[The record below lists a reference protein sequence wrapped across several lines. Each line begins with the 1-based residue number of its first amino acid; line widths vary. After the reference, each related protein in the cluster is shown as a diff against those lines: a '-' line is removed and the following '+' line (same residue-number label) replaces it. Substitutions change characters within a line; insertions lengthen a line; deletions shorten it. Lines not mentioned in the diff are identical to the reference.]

1 MSSAILS
8 FLSLIQSLW
17 GSKGERAA
25 AVYGLRYTA
34 RLYQTEQEQLNTSLT
49 ILKHAVCSSHYL
61 LEGSLVLVI
70 PLDMEDEDD
79 QKHANEIRLLIEEC
93 QHQISFLTKSQ
104 ESLQEALVD
113 DPTDA
118 DFLEAI
124 EENKH
129 VIAHK
134 HSRIKKLQDSL
145 YRASAAYR
153 AERKR
158 EEVIENRRS
167 ASLLIAAIE
176 SSNDNEIIPI
186 DHVSVSIIQDLDRVS
201 LTNADSVSQNDSR
214 TVEGLYL

>member
-1 MSSAILS
+1 
-8 FLSLIQSLW
+8 
-17 GSKGERAA
+17 
-25 AVYGLRYTA
+25 
-34 RLYQTEQEQLNTSLT
+34 
-49 ILKHAVCSSHYL
+49 
-61 LEGSLVLVI
+61 
-70 PLDMEDEDD
+70 MEDEDD

-129 VIAHK
+129 TIAQK
-134 HSRIKKLQDSL
+134 YSRIEKLQDSL
-145 YRASAAYR
+145 YRTSAAYR

-167 ASLLIAAIE
+167 ASLLIAAME
-176 SSNDNEIIPI
+176 SSNDSEIIPI

-201 LTNADSVSQNDSR
+201 LTSTDSVSQNDSR